1 MHPFA
6 NSCNFFCFIIFLFL
20 NEATSLFKLGAA
32 DVNLVA
38 GGKPPDVY
46 SEIAARLVIVCD
58 NLSFV
63 MPSFSKKYDG
73 VL

>member
-1 MHPFA
+1 MYPFA

-20 NEATSLFKLGAA
+20 NEATSLFKLGATA
-32 DVNLVA
+32 VNLVA
-38 GGKPPDVY
+38 GEKPPDVY

>member
-1 MHPFA
+1 M
-6 NSCNFFCFIIFLFL
+6 
-20 NEATSLFKLGAA
+20 
-32 DVNLVA
+32 NLVA
-38 GGKPPDVY
+38 GETPPDVY
-46 SEIAARLVIVCD
+46 SEIAPRLVIVCD

>member
-6 NSCNFFCFIIFLFL
+6 SSCNFFCFIIFLFL

-32 DVNLVA
+32 AVNLVA
-38 GGKPPDVY
+38 GEKPPDVY

-58 NLSFV
+58 NFSFV
-63 MPSFSKKYDG
+63 MPSFSKNYDG